1 MEDPDRHPVADNWI
15 SALLGRTVEPRPRR
29 SVDEIP
35 AAREFWD
42 LSHLNANLP
51 ELARFEDRVTLR
63 ERDTVALTAEI
74 YVPEGEGPFPSLLYL
89 HGGSWCLWS
98 PAHLRRL
105 AMRFAAQGYLTVNLD
120 YGLAPEHPFPWAVQD
135 AIFACRWLAEH
146 AAGFGGDGERLIVAG
161 DSAGANI
168 GAAAVAA
175 HLEAPE
181 AGWTEAGAAHGL
193 GPEPPGFAG
202 CVFLYGVF
210 DFPLMFQAPG
220 KLEGGG
226 LIETTWNLA
235 YLGPNFVSRHR
246 NPLASPILAPTL
258 DRFPPCCL
266 VCGDRDGLLP
276 QSLAMTARL
285 VEAGIPTRLS
295 VVPGCDH
302 EFLLLEET
310 WPEARRELEAIFL
323 WLKGLGTTRTAG
335 EI

>member
-1 MEDPDRHPVADNWI
+1 M
-15 SALLGRTVEPRPRR
+15 
-29 SVDEIP
+29 DEIP

-51 ELARFEDRVTLR
+51 DVARFEERVVLR
-63 ERDTVALTAEI
+63 ERDGVPLTAEI
-74 YVPEGEGPFPSLLYL
+74 YVPMGDGPFPAMLYL

-105 AMRFAAQGYLTVNLD
+105 AMRFAAEGYLTVNLD

-135 AIFACRWLAEH
+135 AIFACRWLDEH
-146 AAGFGGDGERLIVAG
+146 AAEYGGDNAGLTVAG

-168 GAAAVAA
+168 GAVAVSA
-175 HLEAPE
+175 HLAGPVV
-181 AGWTEAGAAHGL
+181 GWTETVAEHGL
-193 GPEPPGFAG
+193 ELTPPGFAG
-202 CVFLYGVF
+202 SIFLYGVF
-210 DFPLMFQAPG
+210 DFPLLFQAPG
-220 KLEGGG
+220 KLEDSG

-246 NPLASPILAPTL
+246 DPLVSPILAPTL
-258 DRFPPCCL
+258 GRFPPCCI

-285 VEAGIPTRLS
+285 AEARVPTRLS

-302 EFLLLEET
+302 EFLLLDET
-310 WPEARRELEAIFL
+310 WPAARDELDAIL
-323 WLKGLGTTRTAG
+323 RWLKGLRTVPDGA
-335 EI
+335 